1 MGVSMNAAELNAH
14 RTPLLKFAMLHLR
27 DHALAEDA
35 VQDTLEAACQ
45 GLAEFRGAAAKPAGP
60 GTPVADHALADAA
73 TPRTWLIGILKHK
86 IVDCIRKS
94 RRDPVGAIDADAGP
108 AEEVD
113 ALFHPDGHWVDP
125 GADWGD
131 PEQAL
136 CQRRFFEVLERCMA
150 GLPANTAQVF
160 YLREVAGQSGEEIC
174 AELAISDANYWVLLY
189 RARLRL
195 RECLNQ
201 RWFAGQR

>member
-1 MGVSMNAAELNAH
+1 MQAAELDAH
-14 RTPLLKFAMLHLR
+14 RSPLFKFALLHLR

-45 GLAEFRGAAAKPAGP
+45 GLAEFRGAEGTGQAGSGQPAAGPAGA
-60 GTPVADHALADAA
+60 GGA

-94 RRDPVGAIDADAGP
+94 RREPALGIDAEPDAAG
-108 AEEVD
+108 EVD

-131 PEQAL
+131 PEQAYS
-136 CQRRFFEVLERCMA
+136 QRRFFEVLERCMA
-150 GLPANTAQVF
+150 GLPASTARVF
-160 YLREVAGQSGEEIC
+160 YLREVAGQSNEEIC